1 MCWKRRTGSSRA
13 TVNNDDRGPA
23 RTKQRGDNNAQPLR
37 KFQIWQR
44 HAMRSVRRQVWSRQV
59 LLVADPV
66 LLQELPQSLQIP
78 PGQRPQLGGLAR
90 IRLQPAAREPGEGTM
105 TLQILRRGN
114 EYLERAQTLL
124 RFAKTMA
131 DAAIAGQLKGLAED
145 YQRRAEKVS
154 LVDAAKAL
162 AQSAA

>member
-1 MCWKRRTGSSRA
+1 
-13 TVNNDDRGPA
+13 
-23 RTKQRGDNNAQPLR
+23 
-37 KFQIWQR
+37 
-44 HAMRSVRRQVWSRQV
+44 
-59 LLVADPV
+59 
-66 LLQELPQSLQIP
+66 
-78 PGQRPQLGGLAR
+78 
-90 IRLQPAAREPGEGTM
+90 M
-105 TLQILRRGN
+105 TLQIFRRGN

-162 AQSAA
+162 AQSAASSVVAHTHL